1 MKKRYFVFCFLGA
14 IGFCTVLYTQILMFK
29 KVFTRLDELQSE
41 IEVLKQTNL
50 EQFDE
55 TLEMKQVYDDILKE
69 QKKKTVETV
78 MQSEASVRLEQEG
91 DKFYAEKNYGSAFRT
106 YKKLLEFQKDDVKI
120 RAKKMKSLYYMNPYD
135 SENYPEILSDIKAL
149 KAAGNSD
156 SEVLKIERNIKSENG
171 EINE

>member
-29 KVFTRLDELQSE
+29 RVFIRLDYLQTE
-41 IEVLKQTNL
+41 IEVLKQANFD
-50 EQFDE
+50 QFDE

-78 MQSEASVRLEQEG
+78 MQSEASVRLEKEG
-91 DKFYAEKNYGSAFRT
+91 DKFYAEKNYGSAYRT
-106 YKKLLEFQKDDVKI
+106 YKKLLEFQKNDLKL

-156 SEVLKIERNIKSENG
+156 TEVSRIEMNIKSENG
-171 EINE
+171 ESDD

>member
-29 KVFTRLDELQSE
+29 RVFIRLDYLQTE
-41 IEVLKQTNL
+41 IEVLKQANFD
-50 EQFDE
+50 QFDE

-78 MQSEASVRLEQEG
+78 MQSEASVRLEKEG
-91 DKFYAEKNYGSAFRT
+91 DKFYAEKNYGSAYRT
-106 YKKLLEFQKDDVKI
+106 YKKLLEFQKNDLKL

-156 SEVLKIERNIKSENG
+156 TEVSRIEMNIKSENG
-171 EINE
+171 ESDE